1 MKKRSKILAS
11 LVLAGTMVL
20 GLAGCGDSGSA
31 NGGTQSGKNSDAK
44 YQVGICQLVQHEALD
59 AATKGFKDALKDKLG
74 DDVSFDEQNAAGDA
88 STCSTICT
96 KFVTNDYDLI
106 LEMPQ
111 QLFRPL
117 QQLQTLFLFSEH
129 LSQTTLQ
136 LLICQ
141 TGQALQERI
150 FQVQQT
156 LLHSMSR
163 LNASRS
169 SSRMQRTSV
178 SSTAHLSQTVSTS
191 QQLLPNTLRT
201 RDTL

>member
-1 MKKRSKILAS
+1 MMYPLTSRMPQEMLLHALQSAPRSSPTTTTLS
-11 LVLAGTMVL
+11 
-20 GLAGCGDSGSA
+20 
-31 NGGTQSGKNSDAK
+31 
-44 YQVGICQLVQHEALD
+44 
-59 AATKGFKDALKDKLG
+59 
-74 DDVSFDEQNAAGDA
+74 
-88 STCSTICT
+88 
-96 KFVTNDYDLI
+96 

-117 QQLQTLFLFSEH
+117 QQPQTLFRFSEH

-150 FQVQQT
+150 FQVLQT
-156 LLHSMSR
+156 SLHSMSR

-169 SSRMQRTSV
+169 SSRMQRTLV

>member
-1 MKKRSKILAS
+1 
-11 LVLAGTMVL
+11 MVL

-31 NGGTQSGKNSDAK
+31 NGGTQSGKNSGAK

-59 AATKGFKDALKDKLG
+59 AATKGFEDALKDKLG

-106 LEMPQ
+106 LGNA
-111 QLFRPL
+111 
-117 QQLQTLFLFSEH
+117 TA
-129 LSQTTLQ
+129 
-136 LLICQ
+136 
-141 TGQALQERI
+141 ALQAASAATDSIPILGTSITDYATALDMSDWSGTTGKI
-150 FQVQQT
+150 FQVLQT
-156 LLHSMSR
+156 SLHSMSR

-169 SSRMQRTSV
+169 SSRMQRTLV

>member
-59 AATKGFKDALKDKLG
+59 AATKGFEDALKDKLG

-106 LEMPQ
+106 LGNA
-111 QLFRPL
+111 
-117 QQLQTLFLFSEH
+117 TA
-129 LSQTTLQ
+129 
-136 LLICQ
+136 
-141 TGQALQERI
+141 ALQAASAATDSIPILGTSITDYATALDMSDWSGRI

-156 LLHSMSR
+156 SLHLMSR

-201 RDTL
+201 KDTL